1 MSKQEKGIQYLKVNL
16 VILKSKNNTTRKEL
30 GMGLGGQ
37 KIRNYD
43 CWAEEI
49 DIVNGNEV
57 GVWALFGVTKGL
69 WEGVAEEGLV
79 RVL

>member
-16 VILKSKNNTTRKEL
+16 VILKSKNNTTRKEV

-43 CWAEEI
+43 C
-49 DIVNGNEV
+49 
-57 GVWALFGVTKGL
+57 
-69 WEGVAEEGLV
+69 
-79 RVL
+79 

>member
-16 VILKSKNNTTRKEL
+16 VILKSKNNTTRKEV

-43 CWAEEI
+43 CWAEEWGTVE
-49 DIVNGNEV
+49 DIKSHL
-57 GVWALFGVTKGL
+57 ALKDQRINFP
-69 WEGVAEEGLV
+69 
-79 RVL
+79 